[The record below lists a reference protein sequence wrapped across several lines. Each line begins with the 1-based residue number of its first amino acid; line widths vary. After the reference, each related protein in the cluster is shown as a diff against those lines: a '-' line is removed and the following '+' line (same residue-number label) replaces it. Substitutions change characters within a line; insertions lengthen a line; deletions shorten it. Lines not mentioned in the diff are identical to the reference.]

1 MEDKLKF
8 NKAYKAIILLMF
20 ITITISLYEFLTAL
34 KNFNVNCNIFD
45 FCSGAVEYIP
55 YFRDIFIKYC
65 LWMFKG
71 IIF

>member
-34 KNFNVNCNIFD
+34 KT
-45 FCSGAVEYIP
+45 
-55 YFRDIFIKYC
+55 
-65 LWMFKG
+65 LM
-71 IIF
+71 